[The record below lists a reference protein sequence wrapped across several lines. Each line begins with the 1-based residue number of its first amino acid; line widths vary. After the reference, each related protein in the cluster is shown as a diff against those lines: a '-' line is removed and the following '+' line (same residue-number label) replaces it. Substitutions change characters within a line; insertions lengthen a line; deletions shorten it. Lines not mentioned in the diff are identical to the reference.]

1 MYFCIDT
8 SYTIFYR
15 FHALQTWAGLAL
27 KDSSDTET
35 EEAIQAKFREK
46 YLETMLN
53 ICKKIYIE
61 SRKGEIEKSEIEKG
75 VEMKEDGDEGKG
87 SSTLKKN
94 AKKIKKKKM
103 KFNQE
108 EHTFLWCRD
117 TDRSSL
123 WRTELFPEY
132 KGNRQNDTGV
142 GSFFSDTY
150 QNILGPFI
158 EANPNHHLLRLERLE
173 ADDMIYLTCKHLVET
188 RREEYTHIAI
198 VTSDHDL
205 LQIKKLESPNYRISF
220 WKCQKGGSHWT
231 SKSGDP
237 DFDLFCKIIGGDP
250 SDNIKSCFKGVGKKT
265 IQKIFKD
272 QSLFDTYLAKS
283 EEDRNR
289 YLLNQTLIDF
299 RNIPEHYQVSAL
311 TIIKNVFSVD

>member
-27 KDSSDTET
+27 KDSSETET
-35 EEAIQAKFREK
+35 ERAIQAKFREK

-61 SRKGEIEKSEIEKG
+61 SRKSEIEKEG
-75 VEMKEDGDEGKG
+75 EEEVREEEGRGEGRDEGRG
-87 SSTLKKN
+87 EGRALKKK
-94 AKKIKKKKM
+94 AKKI

-117 TDRSSL
+117 TDRSTL

-173 ADDMIYLTCKHLVET
+173 ADDMIYLTCKYLVET
-188 RREEYTHIAI
+188 RRGEDYTNIAI
-198 VTSDHDL
+198 VTSDYDL
-205 LQIKKLESPNYRISF
+205 LQIKKLESPKHSINF
-220 WKCQKGGSHWT
+220 WKCQKGGSLWT
-231 SKSGDP
+231 SKSDDP

-265 IQKIFKD
+265 IQKLFKD
-272 QSLFDTYLAKS
+272 QSLFDTHLAKS
-283 EEDRNR
+283 EEGKNQ
-289 YLLNQTLIDF
+289 YLLNKTLIDF
-299 RNIPEHYQVSAL
+299 RNIPEHYQLSAL
-311 TIIKNVFSVD
+311 AQIKSVLER

>member
-27 KDSSDTET
+27 KDSSET
-35 EEAIQAKFREK
+35 EKEDAINAKFREK

-75 VEMKEDGDEGKG
+75 VEIKEGEGKG
-87 SSTLKKN
+87 REEGRALKKT
-94 AKKIKKKKM
+94 KKIKKKII
-103 KFNQE
+103 FNQE

-117 TDRSSL
+117 TDRSTL

-158 EANPNHHLLRLERLE
+158 EANPNHHLLRLEHLE

-188 RREEYTHIAI
+188 GQGDTHIAI
-198 VTSDHDL
+198 ITSDHDL
-205 LQIKKLESPNYRISF
+205 LQIKKLESPNHHISF
-220 WKCQKGGSHWT
+220 WKCQKGGSYWT
-231 SKSGDP
+231 GKSGDP

-265 IQKIFKD
+265 IQKLFKD
-272 QSLFDTYLAKS
+272 QSLFDTHLDKS
-283 EEDRNR
+283 EEGRNQ
-289 YLLNQTLIDF
+289 YLLNKTLIDF

-311 TIIKNVFSVD
+311 TQIKNVLSVD